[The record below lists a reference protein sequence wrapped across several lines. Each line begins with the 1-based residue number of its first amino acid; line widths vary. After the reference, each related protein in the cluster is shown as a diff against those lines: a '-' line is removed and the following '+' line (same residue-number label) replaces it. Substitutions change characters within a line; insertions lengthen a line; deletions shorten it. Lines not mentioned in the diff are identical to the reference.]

1 LITEKGLSLEPQ
13 VSNMVGHCEI
23 AELAMEVL
31 LLPVK
36 SWENHRENHRE
47 NMGNSTVSSPFVVRY
62 GMLCVHAKCLLE
74 LAMEVLL
81 LPVKSWEN
89 HRENMGNSTV
99 SSPFVVRYGMLC
111 VHAKCLLYFI
121 SIHRCQPL
129 NSAKLPCVYHIT
141 GMVYIYTIY
150 IIIYIYMLF
159 INLPVYV
166 SILSCL
172 V

>member
-1 LITEKGLSLEPQ
+1 MCNHLITEKGLSLEPH

-62 GMLCVHAKCLLE
+62 GMLCVHAKCLL
-74 LAMEVLL
+74 
-81 LPVKSWEN
+81 
-89 HRENMGNSTV
+89 
-99 SSPFVVRYGMLC
+99 
-111 VHAKCLLYFI
+111 YFI

-129 NSAKLPCVYHIT
+129 NSAKLPCVYHI
-141 GMVYIYTIY
+141 MVYILY
-150 IIIYIYMLF
+150 I
-159 INLPVYV
+159 
-166 SILSCL
+166 
-172 V
+172 